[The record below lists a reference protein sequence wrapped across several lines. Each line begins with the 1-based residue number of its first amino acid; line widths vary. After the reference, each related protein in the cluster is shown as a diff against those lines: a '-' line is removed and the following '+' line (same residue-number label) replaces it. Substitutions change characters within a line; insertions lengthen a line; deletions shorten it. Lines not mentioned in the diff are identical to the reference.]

1 MRLEWR
7 YLIWGKWVGDTG
19 RDVIRTGQNSDTESV
34 EDGISDMMGMGE
46 NGSRVGPEVQS

>member
-7 YLIWGKWVGDTG
+7 YLIWGKWVGDIC
-19 RDVIRTGQNSDTESV
+19 RHVIRWEWNSNTESV
-34 EDGISDMMGMGE
+34 EDGVSGITGMEE